1 MIGFKLS
8 PSPNDRDR
16 CLSKG
21 AFDLEGNSETWIKI
35 SFCNDL
41 WRGLS
46 IVISLLRSCWCK
58 QRVCVWSNLPSYRHN
73 RIVVVFSRSFASETD
88 IGQLLFFFVSA
99 YIGPSD
105 VLITIIRETTM
116 KMQSSVSKLDASL
129 RFLNA
134 VFLSGNINCERP
146 RLNRHSVT
154 RCCKVRRCNHIPWLF
169 AGLNL
174 IDGSAPTMNFPTSG
188 RQICWSAK
196 KHVNHEFAHK
206 KIIVSISF
214 LCVQVNQLERATS
227 EA

>member
-1 MIGFKLS
+1 MICDEVFPLLFLS
-8 PSPNDRDR
+8 W
-16 CLSKG
+16 
-21 AFDLEGNSETWIKI
+21 DLADVNNEFASDQIY
-35 SFCNDL
+35 L
-41 WRGLS
+41 
-46 IVISLLRSCWCK
+46 
-58 QRVCVWSNLPSYRHN
+58 HN

-169 AGLNL
+169 AGLNFNRRFSANDEFSNFRKANML
-174 IDGSAPTMNFPTSG
+174 ICEKT
-188 RQICWSAK
+188 RQSRVCPQENYS
-196 KHVNHEFAHK
+196 VD
-206 KIIVSISF
+206 
-214 LCVQVNQLERATS
+214 
-227 EA
+227 